1 MTGPSIRIVG
11 YEFQA
16 YFHQGLVVALM
27 IVNPDS
33 AVVRVLDAKSSLAML
48 ASSANPSSRLPLQA
62 RNRSSCSCQFMR

>member
-16 YFHQGLVVALM
+16 YFHQGCSADDSEPRLSGGAGAL
-27 IVNPDS
+27 
-33 AVVRVLDAKSSLAML
+33 LKSSLAML